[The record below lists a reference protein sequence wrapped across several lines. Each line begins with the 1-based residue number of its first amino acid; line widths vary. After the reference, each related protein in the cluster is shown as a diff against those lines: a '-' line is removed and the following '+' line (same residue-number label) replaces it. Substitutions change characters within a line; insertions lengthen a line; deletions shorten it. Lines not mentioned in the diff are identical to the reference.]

1 MPYGRLEQFTEL
13 VVSPKSR
20 DGIGNQSSFPV
31 RTSEKAHFHRKQD
44 MDCSSHSGPSF
55 EAIPPSQRWG
65 GIGDLWSLLRHII
78 QGTNDP
84 VKELPPIPNIPAIFT
99 DSLYRVCGTPPGSLS
114 AISQNAS
121 GVIHLFPLSHR
132 SKFVLTGGQ
141 PSVSYG
147 LLTRVLSPKE
157 ARNRAKQAREKNKNT
172 EVTEAAATVNDGK
185 ETKNEEVM
193 VARVVCHVA
202 DRCQD
207 KGDIHSG
214 TVWVSVLLVYPSCL
228 LLYMLSYLFFK
239 HTIFRSPRLWPSG
252 GISFLILQ

>member
-20 DGIGNQSSFPV
+20 DGIGSQSRFPV

-44 MDCSSHSGPSF
+44 MDCSSHSGLSF
-55 EAIPPSQRWG
+55 EAMPTIPPSQRWG
-65 GIGDLWSLLRHII
+65 GIGDLWSLLRHA
-78 QGTNDP
+78 NDP

-99 DSLYRVCGTPPGSLS
+99 DSLYRVCGTPPGSLC

-121 GVIHLFPLSHR
+121 GVIHLFPLSHG

-157 ARNRAKQAREKNKNT
+157 ARNRAKQAREKNKNI
-172 EVTEAAATVNDGK
+172 EVTEAAASVNDGK

-193 VARVVCHVA
+193 VVRVVCHA
-202 DRCQD
+202 TDRCHY

-214 TVWVSVLLVYPSCL
+214 TVWVSVMLVYS
-228 LLYMLSYLFFK
+228 SIWFFICF
-239 HTIFRSPRLWPSG
+239 HISFLNMIFRSPHLWQSS

>member
-31 RTSEKAHFHRKQD
+31 RTSEEAHFHRKQD

-55 EAIPPSQRWG
+55 EAMPTIPPNQRWG

-99 DSLYRVCGTPPGSLS
+99 DSLYRVCGTPGSLC

-121 GVIHLFPLSHR
+121 GVIHLFPLSHG

-172 EVTEAAATVNDGK
+172 EVTEAAASVNDGK

-193 VARVVCHVA
+193 VVRVVCHVA
-202 DRCQD
+202 DRCHY

-214 TVWVSVLLVYPSCL
+214 AVWVSVLSVYSSC
-228 LLYMLSYLFFK
+228 FF
-239 HTIFRSPRLWPSG
+239 ICYQ
-252 GISFLILQ
+252 ISFLNI